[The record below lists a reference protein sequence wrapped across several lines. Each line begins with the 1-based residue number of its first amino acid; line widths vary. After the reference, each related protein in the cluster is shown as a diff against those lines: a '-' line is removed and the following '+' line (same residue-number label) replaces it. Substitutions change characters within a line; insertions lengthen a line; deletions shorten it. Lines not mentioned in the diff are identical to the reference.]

1 MERARDIMTLV
12 DDFLLYLQREK
23 NYSDNTVKAYERDL
37 YQLENYLQDY
47 EGMEVLEDIDNLEY
61 LMMRKYLAY
70 LNSQHLA
77 KSTVS
82 RKLGACRSFYKY
94 LLRMQIVDANPAAEV
109 VSPKKEKKLP
119 RFLYYDEVEA
129 LMEAPGDDVWG
140 RRDRAILEMCYAGG
154 FRVSE
159 LVSINMMS
167 INKNGRFV
175 SVVGK
180 GSKQRI
186 VPVGQV
192 ALTAVENYLASLR
205 AEAAAGNLKFTP
217 DFGDRSPLFLNQR
230 GGRLTT
236 RSVQNI
242 VKKYVEQAAIKKK
255 ISPHA
260 LRHSFATHLL
270 ENGAD
275 LRSVQELLGHSSIST
290 TQIYTHVSKS
300 TVRSVY
306 NKTHPRA

>member
-1 MERARDIMTLV
+1 MTLV

-23 NYSDNTVKAYERDL
+23 NYSENTVNAYERDL

-77 KSTVS
+77 KSTIA

-119 RFLYYDEVEA
+119 KFLYYDEVEA
-129 LMEAPGDDVWG
+129 LMQSPADDVWG

-167 INKNGRFV
+167 INKSGRFV

-186 VPVGQV
+186 VPVGQM
-192 ALTAVENYLASLR
+192 ALAAVEDYLSALR
-205 AEAAAGNLKFTP
+205 AEAAEGNLKFSP
-217 DFGDRSPLFLNQR
+217 DFSARSPLFLNQR